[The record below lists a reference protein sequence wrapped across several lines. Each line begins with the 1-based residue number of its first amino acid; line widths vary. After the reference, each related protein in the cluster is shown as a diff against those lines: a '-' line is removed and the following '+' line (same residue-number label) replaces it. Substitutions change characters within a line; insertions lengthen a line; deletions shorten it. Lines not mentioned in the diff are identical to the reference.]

1 MPARVIMPQ
10 LGESVVEGTVTR
22 WLKQVGERVD
32 ELEAL
37 LEVNT
42 DKVDTEIPSPASG
55 VVLEILVPENTTVKA
70 GTLLAWIGK
79 PGESVPQGETNIS
92 ERDVNILQVE
102 GQSQETPDKPI
113 ESDLEAT
120 QVAGTS
126 SADTPFTQSRDTG
139 FISPVVAKL
148 AAEHQ
153 VDLSQ
158 VPGTGDGGRITKK
171 DVLAYLESGS
181 AVTEKA
187 AWETP
192 GSGDLFKPTEL
203 MGMQTPPAASAA
215 KPDRE
220 VEAAKNIVQLPLIR
234 RQIAAKMVESM
245 QQVPH
250 VTTVMEAD
258 LQNVVLHREANKAVF
273 ERSHTRLTFSAYF
286 FIAAA
291 QALKVHPMVNTS
303 WGEQGILLHPQV
315 NLGMAVSLGDAGLI
329 VPVIH
334 NADRLSLSGMALS
347 IQDLAERARSQKLKP
362 EEVLGSTFSI
372 TNHGTGGSLFATPVI
387 NPPNC
392 AILGVGSI
400 QKRVVV
406 IQDAIAIRPMVYL
419 TLTFDHRILDGATA
433 DAFLAEV
440 VSRLETWS
448 SH

>member
-22 WLKQVGERVD
+22 WLKQVGESVD

-42 DKVDTEIPSPASG
+42 DKVDTEIPSPTSG

-70 GTLLAWIGK
+70 GTLLAWIGEL
-79 PGESVPQGETNIS
+79 GESIPQGENRIPQDNKSIHQTEAVS
-92 ERDVNILQVE
+92 
-102 GQSQETPDKPI
+102 PDASNKFFEADI
-113 ESDLEAT
+113 EAT
-120 QVAGTS
+120 QVAGKKPE
-126 SADTPFTQSRDTG
+126 DTTVTQARDLG
-139 FISPVVAKL
+139 FVSPVVAKL

-158 VPGTGDGGRITKK
+158 VPGTGDGSRITKK
-171 DVLAYLESGS
+171 DVLKYLESNP
-181 AVTEKA
+181 AAPEKA

-203 MGMQTPPAASAA
+203 MGTQTSPADSTQ
-215 KPDRE
+215 KPVAG
-220 VEAAKNIVQLPLIR
+220 VEAARNSIQLPLIR

-258 LQNVVLHREANKAVF
+258 LHNVVLHRTDNKALF

-286 FIAAA
+286 AMAAA
-291 QALKVHPMVNTS
+291 QALKLHPIVNSS
-303 WGEQGILLHPQV
+303 WGEQEILLHSQV
-315 NLGMAVSLGDAGLI
+315 NLGMAVSLGDDGLI
-329 VPVIH
+329 VPVIR
-334 NADRLSLSGMALS
+334 NADRLSLSGIALA

-362 EEVLGSTFSI
+362 EEVQGSTFSI

-406 IQDAIAIRPMVYL
+406 KQDAIAIRPMVYL

-440 VSRLETWS
+440 VTRLESWS